1 MDKVPS
7 TGSSLFHD
15 SSDITFRISSKHS
28 LKATGDYYFNKG
40 GGSSELFLL
49 GATFSWE
56 LSKSF
61 KLFLT
66 GSNLMNAAEFR
77 NISVSP
83 LMNSV
88 EYINLR
94 PRTIL
99 LGLEWKR

>member
-1 MDKVPS
+1 MKYLRKYTLVCLLCISVFACGRHTNPALDDIESYIQQKP
-7 TGSSLFHD
+7 D
-15 SSDITFRISSKHS
+15 SAYAV
-28 LKATGDYYFNKG
+28 LK
-40 GGSSELFLL
+40 
-49 GATFSWE
+49 SWE

-94 PRTIL
+94 PRTVL